1 MPSIPSQFT
10 EYLTVSDRQSVDRW
24 WSHLDAET
32 QTQINL
38 LWDTRQDFCAYVFE
52 SDETGD
58 ASWRRTPVL
67 ISGRF
72 YEEDQPTPEEQ
83 WNADYFEYL
92 LNHPD
97 VLAVALMKP
106 RTFHICSAH
115 QKARDV
121 LKAGKIPADFTC
133 PYASKTCPLLTIL
146 QLDPGKSLYL
156 SGTGSPKL

>member
-1 MPSIPSQFT
+1 M
-10 EYLTVSDRQSVDRW
+10 
-24 WSHLDAET
+24 
-32 QTQINL
+32 
-38 LWDTRQDFCAYVFE
+38 
-52 SDETGD
+52 
-58 ASWRRTPVL
+58 
-67 ISGRF
+67 
-72 YEEDQPTPEEQ
+72 
-83 WNADYFEYL
+83 